1 MKPVLYISY
10 DGLLD
15 PLGYSQVQPYL
26 RQLGLRGVSL
36 RVLSFEK
43 PELCSGP
50 EINQVKDSLASCGVC
65 WHRLRYHK
73 RPAVAA
79 TVWDIAAGALVGR
92 ALVLRHRIGI
102 LHARSYVA
110 ATIALG
116 LCAVSRVKFLF
127 DMRGFWVE
135 ERVEG
140 GLWKNGGLLYR
151 TSKRLEKKL
160 LRRADAFVILSRR
173 GAQILREM
181 IPPRKAA
188 PRIAVIPTCADLE
201 LFRPAPAAGNPEK
214 GLKLVY
220 LGSLGTWYLIEE
232 MVSFFAAVFSRS
244 PQSSFTLI
252 TPSESAILEN
262 ALAKLDLPP
271 GIAGRITAKSLPY
284 SQVPQALCEAH
295 CSIFFIKP
303 TFSKQAS
310 CATKFAESLAC
321 GRPVLINS
329 GVGDHE
335 QYVRSRKV
343 GVVIEQFSR
352 SAFNSALDSLLE
364 LLRDSSLAARCRAV
378 AEEDFSLTGA
388 VESYMGLYRRLSG
401 EENK

>member
-1 MKPVLYISY
+1 M
-10 DGLLD
+10 
-15 PLGYSQVQPYL
+15 
-26 RQLGLRGVSL
+26 
-36 RVLSFEK
+36 
-43 PELCSGP
+43 
-50 EINQVKDSLASCGVC
+50 
-65 WHRLRYHK
+65 
-73 RPAVAA
+73 
-79 TVWDIAAGALVGR
+79 
-92 ALVLRHRIGI
+92 
-102 LHARSYVA
+102 
-110 ATIALG
+110 
-116 LCAVSRVKFLF
+116 
-127 DMRGFWVE
+127 
-135 ERVEG
+135 
-140 GLWKNGGLLYR
+140 LYR
-151 TSKRLEKKL
+151 IFKRLEKKF

-173 GAQILREM
+173 GSEILREM
-181 IPPRKAA
+181 ILPRKAE
-188 PRIAVIPTCADLE
+188 PRIEVIPTCADLE
-201 LFRPAPAAGNPEK
+201 LFRPAPAAGNPK
-214 GLKLVY
+214 NGLKLVY

-252 TPSESAILEN
+252 TPSEAAILEN

-271 GIAGRITAKSLPY
+271 GTAGRIKAKSVPY
-284 SQVPQALCEAH
+284 SQVPQALSDAH

-352 SAFNSALDSLLE
+352 SAFNSALDSLFE

-388 VESYMGLYRRLSG
+388 VESYLGLYRWLSG